1 MKIMKILMLLACMFF
16 LSSCSKPNIEFESMA
31 EHTSLEEETQYGNMA
46 LTFSNLNG
54 EAIRSFK
61 SRTGKAYTFSY
72 NYLITEGALKL
83 QFRDSQDNVL
93 SELAFSEETYQ
104 TAIDS
109 LQEENEGEVNIIE
122 IGSNVTIESA
132 DEKIKIVLIGN
143 NAKGKI
149 QITW

>member
-1 MKIMKILMLLACMFF
+1 VKHF
-16 LSSCSKPNIEFESMA
+16 
-31 EHTSLEEETQYGNMA
+31 
-46 LTFSNLNG
+46 
-54 EAIRSFK
+54 
-61 SRTGKAYTFSY
+61 
-72 NYLITEGALKL
+72 
-83 QFRDSQDNVL
+83 NVL

-122 IGSNVTIESA
+122 FGSNVTVESA